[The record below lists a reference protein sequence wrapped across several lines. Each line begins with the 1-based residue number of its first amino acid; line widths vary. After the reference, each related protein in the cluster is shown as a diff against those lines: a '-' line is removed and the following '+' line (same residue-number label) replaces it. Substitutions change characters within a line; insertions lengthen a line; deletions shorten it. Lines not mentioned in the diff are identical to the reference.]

1 MGLIL
6 VNKVHPK
13 LNFSKYV
20 NNKKC
25 DPKMIF
31 FTEKFSKKVFD
42 IEN

>member
-1 MGLIL
+1 MVIIL
-6 VNKVHPK
+6 KNKVLEK